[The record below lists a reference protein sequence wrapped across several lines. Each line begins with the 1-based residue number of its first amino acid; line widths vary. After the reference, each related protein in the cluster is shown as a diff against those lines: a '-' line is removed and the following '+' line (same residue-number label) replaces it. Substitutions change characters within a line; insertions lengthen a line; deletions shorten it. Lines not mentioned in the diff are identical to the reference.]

1 MKGHIYLM
9 KRILTILTIIAVM
22 FTFSFG
28 AAFADTAPFANA
40 TVGKIVMDTVNA
52 VDTTPYLV
60 KDAQAIN
67 ALKTTLIED
76 TDEATTYDATVVAAI
91 DTFKAGVAEI
101 KTYEIQ
107 KSELAKYKTT
117 ALVNADNAIA
127 ELSAKLTAE
136 LDKADTDTNKVRK
149 STLTT
154 DINTYKEYIKAQIN
168 AVEIISNKVVY
179 DKAEVDL
186 TTAKETIDAVVTSVT
201 EMTKGESTVT
211 DFYALR
217 DKLIGRTALITEAER
232 YAKVMA
238 LEVKTAGTTTRKY
251 SDAAI
256 ANVLADVK
264 AKINVLDEDVDTIEE
279 VQNYMTNNCVLADAE
294 AATNLATYKTNAIV
308 SITTGEYAISNW
320 SGDAKTAVK
329 GIQDNY
335 TTYITNAANQGLVD
349 VYVSQ
354 AKSAIA
360 VYKTDAQ
367 IVADIKAKEELEKQN
382 KEQAD
387 KLAKIEADLAV
398 IQAVSAQTTD
408 LKCVSKK
415 TKSGIK
421 VTVKNFDFDKE
432 GYTVKYTY
440 YRAAKKS
447 AGYKVMMT
455 KDGKTYT
462 NTTGTKGVRYFYK
475 VKISVYDANGVL
487 VTSTKLSDCKAAYR
501 VK

>member
-1 MKGHIYLM
+1 M
-9 KRILTILTIIAVM
+9 KRILTILTVIAVM

-28 AAFADTAPFANA
+28 AAFAGTFTDA
-40 TVGKIVMDTVNA
+40 TVGKIVTDTVNA

-60 KDAQAIN
+60 KDAQAIEG
-67 ALKTTLIED
+67 LKSQLIDD
-76 TDEATTYDATVVAAI
+76 TDEMTAYDATVVAKI
-91 DTFKAGVAEI
+91 DTFKAAVAAYQ
-101 KTYEIQ
+101 TYETQ

-127 ELSAKLTAE
+127 ELSAKLTTE
-136 LDKADTDTNKVRK
+136 LDKTKNDTNTVRK

-154 DINTYKEYIKAQIN
+154 DINTYKEYVKAQIN

-186 TTAKETIDAVVTSVT
+186 TAAKVEIDNIVKSITDITTS
-201 EMTKGESTVT
+201 EDPGTVKA
-211 DFYALR
+211 FYALR
-217 DKLIGRTALITEAER
+217 DKLNYRTTLITEAER
-232 YAKVMA
+232 YAKVLA
-238 LEVKTAGTTTRKY
+238 LEVKTAGTTVRKY

-264 AKINVLDEDVDTIEE
+264 AKINVLDESVDTIAE
-279 VQNYMTNNCVLADAE
+279 VQSYMKTNCVTADAE
-294 AATNLATYKTNAIV
+294 AVTNLTTYKTNAIL
-308 SITTGEYAISNW
+308 SITTGEYAIGNW
-320 SGDAKTAVK
+320 SGASKTAVK
-329 GIQDNY
+329 AIQDSY
-335 TTYITNAANQGLVD
+335 TTYINNAANQALVD
-349 VYVSQ
+349 AYVSQ
-354 AKSAIA
+354 AKAAIA

-367 IVADIKAKEELEKQN
+367 IAADAKAKDDLEKTN

-387 KLAKIEADLAV
+387 KLAKLEADLAV
-398 IQAVSAQTTD
+398 IQTVSAQTDD
-408 LKCVSKK
+408 LKCTSKK

-447 AGYKVMMT
+447 ANYKIMLT
-455 KDGKTYT
+455 KDEQTYT
-462 NTTGTKGVRYFYK
+462 NTIGTKGTKYFYK